1 MATNVLGSQMS
12 LLGSRLRIT
21 SSTGDRAMSLT
32 FRTIRL
38 RPSQQSHTSYV
49 TVCMYA
55 SRRTLVFSN
64 IGTSFA
70 GALRSQWWELHVH
83 QGKPKALRG
92 IEVLTPYNR
101 LTIALIIDVFTNNLT
116 SKKPQA
122 SSQLPTIL
130 TITEGSVTIL
140 KGKNTVKLDVNW
152 VYVPPWVSVQTTSCK
167 SREPTYG
174 TYNGLQTRTSM
185 YI

>member
-55 SRRTLVFSN
+55 Y
-64 IGTSFA
+64 
-70 GALRSQWWELHVH
+70 